1 MAGAGY
7 KAFAD
12 GDVLTAAQVQT
23 FLQDQ
28 AVMRFADS
36 SARTTGL
43 GTAVAEG
50 MVSYLQDTDAVEVYD
65 GSAWVGLGGGFTA
78 STAITATDA
87 SWSVPT
93 LADPLVRVT
102 VVGGGGGGGAADS
115 VTHNDG
121 SAGSTTTFNAGGA
134 GTVTAA
140 GGAGGR
146 KGGSRASGAAAVDN
160 VLTNSNG
167 GAPGVRYETT
177 TTGLTGNAGFGGQ
190 VTVAYLNLEGVSTV
204 NVSIGAGGAGGTST
218 GAVAGGAGGDGL
230 VIFEY
235 RAG

>member
-36 SARTTGL
+36 SARTSGL

-65 GSAWVGLGGGFTA
+65 GSAWVGLKGGFTA

-93 LADPLVRVT
+93 LADPVVRVT
-102 VVGGGGGGGAADS
+102 IIGGGGGGGAS
-115 VTHNDG
+115 VGADG
-121 SAGSTTTFNAGGA
+121 SDGTSSTFVTTAGTATALGGNGGGA
-134 GTVTAA
+134 GNSNYVGDNGFDGWGTGN
-140 GGAGGR
+140 GGN
-146 KGGSRASGAAAVDN
+146 GGSDA
-160 VLTNSNG
+160 TNDFS
-167 GAPGVRYETT
+167 
-177 TTGLTGNAGFGGQ
+177 GGQ
-190 VTVAYLNLEGVSTV
+190 GQGGQGIVAYYDLDGIATANVTV
-204 NVSIGAGGAGGTST
+204 GAGGAGGVP
-218 GAVAGGAGGDGL
+218 AAGYEGGGDGGDGV
-230 VIFEY
+230 VIVEY

>member
-1 MAGAGY
+1 VAGAGY

-23 FLQDQ
+23 YLQDQ

-65 GSAWVGLGGGFTA
+65 GSAWVGLSGGFTA

-93 LADPLVRVT
+93 LADPGVKVT
-102 VVGGGGGGGAADS
+102 VVVPMWLS
-115 VTHNDG
+115 
-121 SAGSTTTFNAGGA
+121 
-134 GTVTAA
+134 
-140 GGAGGR
+140 
-146 KGGSRASGAAAVDN
+146 
-160 VLTNSNG
+160 
-167 GAPGVRYETT
+167 
-177 TTGLTGNAGFGGQ
+177 
-190 VTVAYLNLEGVSTV
+190 
-204 NVSIGAGGAGGTST
+204 
-218 GAVAGGAGGDGL
+218 AVAVTRAVSARVADVSVVVTTPSL
-230 VIFEY
+230 VVPT
-235 RAG
+235 

>member
-36 SARTTGL
+36 SARTSGL

-93 LADPLVRVT
+93 LADPVVRVT
-102 VVGGGGGGGAADS
+102 IVGGGGGGGPGGNVTTVATAGAQSSFACSAGTATASGGAAGHDTNDNGVNGNAGLGSSNGGTGAEADTGGITRTGGPGQGGAITVSYFDLTGVTTAS
-115 VTHNDG
+115 VT
-121 SAGSTTTFNAGGA
+121 
-134 GTVTAA
+134 V
-140 GGAGGR
+140 GAGG
-146 KGGSRASGAAAVDN
+146 
-160 VLTNSNG
+160 NG
-167 GAPGVRYETT
+167 G
-177 TTGLTGNAGFGGQ
+177 TGTRSGGNGGRG
-190 VTVAYLNLEGVSTV
+190 E
-204 NVSIGAGGAGGTST
+204 
-218 GAVAGGAGGDGL
+218 
-230 VIFEY
+230 VIVEY

>member
-28 AVMRFADS
+28 AVMRFADA

-43 GTAVAEG
+43 GGAVAEG
-50 MVSYLQDTDAVEVYD
+50 MVSYLQDTDTVEVYD

-93 LADPLVRVT
+93 LADPVVRVT
-102 VVGGGGGGGAADS
+102 VV
-115 VTHNDG
+115 
-121 SAGSTTTFNAGGA
+121 
-134 GTVTAA
+134 A
-140 GGAGGR
+140 GGAGGSS
-146 KGGSRASGAAAVDN
+146 GSRIDEAGNAPGSGGNNSVFSSSAGTATATGGQPWNSGNAQAKDGLVSDNGGHGGAAYNQDAN
-160 VLTNSNG
+160 NG
-167 GAPGVRYETT
+167 PPGRGGEIVVAYFDLYGVTT
-177 TTGLTGNAGFGGQ
+177 AS
-190 VTVAYLNLEGVSTV
+190 VTV
-204 NVSIGAGGAGGTST
+204 GAGGAGGPSNT
-218 GAVAGGAGGDGL
+218 GSDPGGQGGDGV
-230 VIFEY
+230 VIVEY